1 MIREMK
7 KLFLIRHAKSNW
19 NDHTLSDIERPL
31 NHRGE
36 RNAPTMAQRAA
47 CKWSKPDLILC
58 SPALRARQTAEK
70 FSEYWWNDT
79 ETKICNE
86 LYEGSAS
93 VILDLFSGSSD
104 KIKSLVAVFHNP
116 VITNLTNL
124 LASTNLSNIPT
135 CGITYLQLNKP
146 NWGNLEV
153 GSCSLEEFDFPKK
166 DSN

>member
-1 MIREMK
+1 MK

-47 CKWSKPDLILC
+47 YKWSKPDLILC

-70 FSEYWWNDT
+70 FSNIGGMT
-79 ETKICNE
+79 LNKICNE

-93 VILDLFSGSSD
+93 VI
-104 KIKSLVAVFHNP
+104 
-116 VITNLTNL
+116 
-124 LASTNLSNIPT
+124 
-135 CGITYLQLNKP
+135 
-146 NWGNLEV
+146 
-153 GSCSLEEFDFPKK
+153 
-166 DSN
+166 